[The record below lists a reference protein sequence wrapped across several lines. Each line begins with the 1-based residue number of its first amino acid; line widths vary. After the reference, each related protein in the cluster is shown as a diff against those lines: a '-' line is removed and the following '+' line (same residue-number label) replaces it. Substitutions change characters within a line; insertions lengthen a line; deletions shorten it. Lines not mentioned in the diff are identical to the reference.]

1 MEGEKINRISELEK
15 EIELKKAELRELKRK
30 RHLDFGD
37 YIAFGDGIYGSYSLG
52 NFLYAELRSLVTKVC
67 SMKEE
72 TRRCDGTKYIT
83 SNKRTKTSEMTDEEL
98 RFCNDFLKE
107 LYPIVVKYSR
117 IILERRKNDST
128 GTCGKG

>member
-1 MEGEKINRISELEK
+1 MITADKGEMNMEKIDRISELEK

-37 YIAFGDGIYGSYSLG
+37 YIAFGDGVYGSYSLG

-72 TRRCDGTKYIT
+72 TRRCDGSKDLTFTK
-83 SNKRTKTSEMTDEEL
+83 KTKTSEMTEEEL

-107 LYPIVVKYSR
+107 LYPVVEKYSR
-117 IILERRKNDST
+117 IILEKE
-128 GTCGKG
+128 KK